1 MGWRMRRLYFALDL
15 KDDPALIAEYEQW
28 HSSGKVWPEVVQSL
42 DAAGVLDLEI
52 FRCGNRLTMVVE
64 LPDSEDGASDAALP
78 RIAAWEE
85 LMWKFQ
91 QRLPFAS
98 EGEKWVAMQRIFS
111 LQQTLS
117 DRERE
122 A

>member
-1 MGWRMRRLYFALDL
+1 MRRLYFALDL
-15 KDDPALIAEYEQW
+15 KDDPDSIAEYERW
-28 HSSGKVWPEVVQSL
+28 HSSGKIWPEVLQSL
-42 DAAGVLDLEI
+42 VAAGVGDLEI

-64 LPDSEDGASDAALP
+64 LPDGKDGAAQVTLP
-78 RIAAWEE
+78 HIAAWEE

-98 EGEKWVAMQRIFS
+98 EGEKWVAMKRIFS

-117 DRERE
+117 TRETGT
-122 A
+122 

>member
-1 MGWRMRRLYFALDL
+1 MRRLYLALDL

-28 HSSGKVWPEVVQSL
+28 HLSGKIWPEVVLSL

-52 FRCGNRLTMVVE
+52 FRCGNRLTMAVE
-64 LPDSEDGASDAALP
+64 LPDSEDGASGAALP
-78 RIAAWEE
+78 RIGAWEE

-98 EGEKWVAMQRIFS
+98 EGEKWVAMKRIFS
-111 LQQTLS
+111 LRQALR
-117 DRERE
+117 DREK